1 VDIDK
6 DCTDAVVIALRI
18 CTVSCLNKYR
28 IPRCELSL
36 KNGFNVE
43 TVLIYWMSES
53 KNLRYVGAVLGR
65 VKLS

>member
-1 VDIDK
+1 MNIDK

-28 IPRCELSL
+28 IPRCEHSL
-36 KNGFNVE
+36 KNGFDVE
-43 TVLIYWMSES
+43 AVLIYWRSES
-53 KNLRYVGAVLGR
+53 ENLRYVGAVLGR